1 MRTPAI
7 PLGCVLLA
15 FLTGCSD
22 SYSTTPPPQ
31 PTEEVAEPE
40 GIESRLDASEIPK
53 TPEALKDELVRRFD
67 EDNYGAYRDL
77 CYWEG
82 VSEDVRQKNMKVFMI
97 GHSKSHITTARIEP
111 CSPDQ
116 FDGHFS
122 GLIDPPNNL
131 GEVPNLT
138 PTHALYYETV
148 SGDGSMKTRGDL
160 PVGGKDGGYYIC
172 VGVAPQ

>member
-1 MRTPAI
+1 MRTTMMPFGSVFLA
-7 PLGCVLLA
+7 LLV
-15 FLTGCSD
+15 GCSD
-22 SYSTTPPPQ
+22 SYSTNQPPQ
-31 PTEEVAEPE
+31 PTEDVAKPE
-40 GIESRLDASEIPK
+40 RIESRLDASEVPK
-53 TPEALKDELVRRFD
+53 TPEALKDEFVRRFD
-67 EDNYGAYRDL
+67 VDNYGAYRDL

-82 VSEDVRQKNMKVFMI
+82 VSEDVRQKNMKVLMI

-122 GLIDPPNNL
+122 GLINPPNNS

-148 SGDGSMKTRGDL
+148 SGDGSMKTHGDL
-160 PVGGKDGGYYIC
+160 PVGTKDGSYYIC